1 MNPIRLSA
9 LALLASASIL
19 LVLDGLENV
28 TNSNWNGMAT
38 GYLWSIIWPS
48 SIKAVKTFIEGNIS
62 FVLWQRVLL
71 PLLMLPLWVHMLILG
86 IILFFATKKDDT
98 QP

>member
-1 MNPIRLSA
+1 MNPIRLCA

-19 LVLDGLENV
+19 LVLDGLENF
-28 TNSNWNGMAT
+28 TNSSWNGMAT
-38 GYLWSIIWPS
+38 GYLWSIIWPA
-48 SIKAVKTFIEGNIS
+48 SIKAVKTFIENNIS
-62 FVLWQRVLL
+62 LMMWQRVLL

-86 IILFFATKKDDT
+86 IILFFTTKKDDA